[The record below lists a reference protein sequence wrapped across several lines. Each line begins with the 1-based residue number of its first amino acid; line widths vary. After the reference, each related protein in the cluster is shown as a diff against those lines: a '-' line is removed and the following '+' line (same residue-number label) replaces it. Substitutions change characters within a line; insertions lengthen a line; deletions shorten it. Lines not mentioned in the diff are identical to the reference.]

1 MSLLATLG
9 LKPHATVNES
19 RGQQH
24 AVRLLAKLEQ
34 GAWHEVEQAL
44 ARSSEEGRELL
55 VRAIADEENAVP
67 AASRWV
73 QAQPRCALA
82 QLLLGA
88 SLVADAWKI
97 RGGAYAEDVDAGAW
111 EPFFRTLKEAE
122 TPLQASAGL
131 DTALADPYAWLI
143 VAEVGGEGEDDKLRT
158 LFRSAIARSSL
169 HWGAHYSYFMATTE
183 KWGGSHKEMFGFARA
198 VSKRSPKG
206 RALHALLAAA
216 YCEYALATGPKA
228 GDTIRTPQCAAELRA
243 ALYAWLDTTPDRLEA
258 RLAEVA
264 DGVGELA
271 MNHFAVAC
279 YLVGANAEAK
289 ILLEALRGEIQSI
302 PWAWIADGPRER
314 SDPGFV
320 HDRVKRE
327 LGRV

>member
-9 LKPHATVNES
+9 LKPHATVNDS
-19 RGQQH
+19 RARQH

-44 ARSSEEGRELL
+44 GKASEESRELL
-55 VRAIADEENAVP
+55 LRGIADEDNAVP

-82 QLLLGA
+82 QLLLGV

-111 EPFFRTLKEAE
+111 EPFHRTLQEAE
-122 TPLQASAGL
+122 VPLQAAAEL
-131 DTALADPYAWLI
+131 DENLADAHAWLI
-143 VAEVGGEGEDDKLRT
+143 VAEVAGEGDRDRLKT
-158 LFRSAIARSSL
+158 LFRTAIARSPL
-169 HWGAHYSYFMATTE
+169 HWGAHYRYFMVVAE
-183 KWGGSHKEMFGFARA
+183 KWGGSHKEMFGYARA
-198 VSKRSPKG
+198 VTSRSPKG
-206 RALHALLAAA
+206 RALHCLLAAA
-216 YCEYALATGPKA
+216 YCEYALDKGSKA
-228 GDTIRTPQCAAELRA
+228 RDAIRSPQCAAELKA
-243 ALYAWLDTTPDRLEA
+243 ALYAWLEATPATLEA
-258 RLAEVA
+258 RLADVA

-289 ILLEALRGEIQSI
+289 ILLDALRGEIQSI
-302 PWAWIADGPRER
+302 PWAWIAEGPRER

-327 LGRV
+327 LGRA